1 MRNLFKPDSGL
12 MIVMTQ
18 VTDCIFLSLFFL
30 LGLVPVV
37 TVGASFAALYDSVYR
52 GFRQGEKNS
61 WQRFLKVFKT
71 NWKAGIL
78 PTVVFLAV
86 LMGAG
91 YGMIQLWNGAVAGRV
106 GWMLFAGVAFAAVVL
121 VGMLSLLFP
130 MLSRFDNRLG
140 DLLRNTVVLSLANLP
155 RTVVLGILNTMTAL
169 LCVLYVLP
177 AFVLPALAALIGSLL
192 IEPIFRPYMPQEEEP
207 SEEAAV

>member
-1 MRNLFKPDSGL
+1 MKGLFKPDSGL

-18 VTDCIFLSLFFL
+18 ITDCIFLSLFFL

-37 TVGASFAALYDSVYR
+37 TTGASFAALYDAAYR

-61 WQRFLKVFKT
+61 WQRFLQVFKT

-78 PTVVFLAV
+78 PTILFCGV
-86 LMGAG
+86 LIGAG
-91 YGMIQLWNGAVAGRV
+91 YGMIQLWNGVVAGQV
-106 GWMLFAGVAFAAVVL
+106 GWMLFAGMAFAAVVL

-130 MLSRFDNRLG
+130 MLSRFENSLG
-140 DLLRNTVVLSLANLP
+140 GLVVNTVVLSLAHLP
-155 RTVVLGILNTMTAL
+155 RTVVLGIVNTLAAL

-192 IEPIFRPYMPQEEEP
+192 IEPIFKPYMSQ
-207 SEEAAV
+207 EEAAE